1 MRSIADVVSASG
13 LHVYAEIALVLFFI
27 AFATIL
33 TQVLT
38 RRQSTWDRAAR
49 LPFDDDATTAA
60 ASTTAASTIAT
71 TAFGATTK
79 P

>member
-38 RRQSTWDRAAR
+38 RRQSTWDRAAQ
-49 LPFDDDATTAA
+49 LPFDDDAPSPTRASSAAVTALRA
-60 ASTTAASTIAT
+60 PTE
-71 TAFGATTK
+71 

>member
-13 LHVYAEIALVLFFI
+13 LHIYAEIALVLFFI

-49 LPFDDDATTAA
+49 LPFDDETTTAPRA
-60 ASTTAASTIAT
+60 P
-71 TAFGATTK
+71 TK

>member
-49 LPFDDDATTAA
+49 LPFDDDAAPEA
-60 ASTTAASTIAT
+60 PVASTAT
-71 TAFGATTK
+71 TATTALRA
-79 P
+79 PTEL

>member
-38 RRQSTWDRAAR
+38 RRQSTWDRAAH
-49 LPFDDDATTAA
+49 LPFDDDAAGTTSAPP
-60 ASTTAASTIAT
+60 IAT
-71 TAFGATTK
+71 TAPTE

>member
-49 LPFDDDATTAA
+49 LPFDDDATPTP
-60 ASTTAASTIAT
+60 STAT
-71 TAFGATTK
+71 TALRAPTE

>member
-1 MRSIADVVSASG
+1 MRSIADVVSGSG
-13 LHVYAEIALVLFFI
+13 LYVYAEIALVLFFI

-38 RRQSTWDRAAR
+38 RRQATWDAAAR
-49 LPFDDDATTAA
+49 LPFDDDPPSAAHASPVATTALRA
-60 ASTTAASTIAT
+60 P
-71 TAFGATTK
+71 TK

>member
-13 LHVYAEIALVLFFI
+13 LHIYAEIALVLFFI

-38 RRQSTWDRAAR
+38 RRQSTWDAAAR
-49 LPFDDDATTAA
+49 LPFDDDA
-60 ASTTAASTIAT
+60 ASPTPASSSAT
-71 TAFGATTK
+71 TALRAPTK

>member
-13 LHVYAEIALVLFFI
+13 LHIYAEIALVLFFI

-38 RRQSTWDRAAR
+38 RRQATWDRAAR
-49 LPFDDDATTAA
+49 LPFDDDTTTALRA
-60 ASTTAASTIAT
+60 P
-71 TAFGATTK
+71 TK

>member
-13 LHVYAEIALVLFFI
+13 LHIYAEIALVLFFI

-38 RRQSTWDRAAR
+38 RRQSTWDSAAR
-49 LPFDDDATTAA
+49 LPFDDEAPSTTREPAVATTALRA
-60 ASTTAASTIAT
+60 P
-71 TAFGATTK
+71 TK

>member
-13 LHVYAEIALVLFFI
+13 LHIYAEIALVLFFI

-49 LPFDDDATTAA
+49 LPFDDETNTALRA
-60 ASTTAASTIAT
+60 P
-71 TAFGATTK
+71 TK